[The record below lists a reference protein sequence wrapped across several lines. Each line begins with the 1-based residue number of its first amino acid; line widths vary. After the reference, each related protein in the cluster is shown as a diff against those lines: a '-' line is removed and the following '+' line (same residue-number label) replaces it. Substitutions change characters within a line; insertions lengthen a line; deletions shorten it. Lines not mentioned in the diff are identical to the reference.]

1 MGRDEWIEC
10 EGRVAGLARR
20 LGGAALAL
28 GAANIAAALIAYHA
42 VYARW
47 RRPDY
52 STVLGEYY
60 YPRISD
66 RLPRRTF
73 DYYPWR
79 HHDCNSVFS
88 RCDGGRPPREAYLA
102 RTTFSPS
109 RGEPAA
115 HCEDRFG
122 DLLSSIHGTGVGVLF
137 HRLRGYF
144 YPASLPRGTVI
155 FRHGLRSG
163 ADDYLPLISAIVASG
178 YDLFTFDGTGAFD
191 SAGGGT
197 GGAPQWLIDLAAT
210 VAYLRSA
217 GALAKDR
224 PLYLVGHS
232 LGGYAV
238 TASLPLIEG
247 VSACV
252 SVAGM
257 NDGVGLL
264 ADTAARYVRPRSAL
278 AIPSLVFREYQRL
291 LYGRYADLTAVR
303 GINSSGI
310 KSLLVHGGADRILP
324 LDGLSINAHAAEI
337 TNPHVEYRVTTAPQD
352 GHDTILLSDRAIA
365 YRSVIA
371 AERAQ
376 IESRRG
382 RALTYTERAA
392 LATRIDHR
400 KYSEPSHTLVEMI
413 LGTLERV

>member
-1 MGRDEWIEC
+1 MERDEWRGC

-20 LGGAALAL
+20 LGGLAL
-28 GAANIAAALIAYHA
+28 TLGGANIAAALIAYRA
-42 VYARW
+42 VYSRW
-47 RRPDY
+47 ERPDY

-60 YPRISD
+60 YPRIAD

-73 DYYPWR
+73 DYYPWHNLACGSFFPWR
-79 HHDCNSVFS
+79 DV
-88 RCDGGRPPREAYLA
+88 GRATCETDLA
-102 RTTFSPS
+102 RARFFSMRDIGAPM
-109 RGEPAA
+109 
-115 HCEDRFG
+115 
-122 DLLSSIHGTGVGVLF
+122 HG

-144 YPASLPRGTVI
+144 YPARHPRGTVV

-163 ADDYLPLISAIVASG
+163 ADDYLPLIAAIVAAG

-191 SAGGGT
+191 SAGDGT
-197 GGAPQWLIDLAAT
+197 GGAPQWPLDLAAT

-217 GALAKDR
+217 GALRNDI

-238 TASLPLIEG
+238 AAALSLIDG

-264 ADTAARYVRPRSAL
+264 ADTAARYIRLRSAL

-291 LYGRYADLTAVR
+291 LYGRYADMTAVR
-303 GINSSGI
+303 GINSAAI
-310 KSLLVHGGADRILP
+310 PTLLVHGRADRILP
-324 LDGLSINAHAAEI
+324 LDGLSINAHADKI
-337 TNPHVEYRVTTAPQD
+337 TNPRVEYRVTPAPND
-352 GHDTILLSDRAIA
+352 GHDTVLLSGGAIT
-365 YRSVIA
+365 YRSVIT

-382 RALTYTERAA
+382 RALTRAERAA
-392 LATRIDHR
+392 LSSRIDHR
-400 KYSEPSHTLVEMI
+400 KYSEPSPTLVEGI
-413 LGTLERV
+413 VHTLERAEKCGK